1 MSMNPDVSVVLGT
14 FQLKDKLNL
23 VLDSFCVQTYPSDRF
38 EVIVVDSQSNDG
50 TSEFVKQYSAP
61 YLLRYFSVENRGK
74 SAARNRGVAEA
85 KGELVIMT
93 DADMIAAPGFIA
105 AHVEMHQRFSVPILV
120 QGKTWV
126 LSEESLPAE
135 TFRRRPYIT
144 HSVRDGQ
151 KLGFYYCLTGNLSFP
166 KRVYLDAG
174 GLDETFTGYGWE
186 DIDLGFRL
194 INKQKMTL
202 HYAEFAVNDH
212 FHVWSETQEWQR
224 RYKMGQSVAGV
235 LAKHPLLKS
244 FLGLNIFNSFLF
256 RVVPM
261 IPKWYKVTQSPN
273 QQEKLNLS
281 RFEKWLMHEYF
292 YQLGYKKMNDSL

>member
-1 MSMNPDVSVVLGT
+1 MSTNPSVSVVLGA
-14 FQLKDKLNL
+14 FQLRDKLKL
-23 VLDSFCVQTYPSDRF
+23 VLDSLGAQSFPFDQF
-38 EVIVVDSQSNDG
+38 EVIVVDSSSTDG
-50 TSEFVKQYSAP
+50 TLDFLKHYSSP
-61 YLLRYFSVENRGK
+61 YSLLYISVENRGK

-85 KGELVIMT
+85 KGSLVIMT
-93 DADMIAAPGFIA
+93 DADMIATPGFIA
-105 AHVEMHQRFSVPILV
+105 AHVEMHQRFSRPILV

-126 LSEESLPAE
+126 LSEESLPPE

-166 KRVYLDAG
+166 RQVFLDAG

-224 RYKMGQSVAGV
+224 RYKMGQSVSGV
-235 LAKHPLLKS
+235 LEKHPALKS
-244 FLGLNIFNSFLF
+244 FLGLNIYNQILCRIVS
-256 RVVPM
+256 V
-261 IPKWYKVTQSPN
+261 IPKLKRVSKSNQSHEKVSLS
-273 QQEKLNLS
+273 KL
-281 RFEKWLMHEYF
+281 EKWLVREYF
-292 YQLGYKKMNDSL
+292 YQLGYQAKER